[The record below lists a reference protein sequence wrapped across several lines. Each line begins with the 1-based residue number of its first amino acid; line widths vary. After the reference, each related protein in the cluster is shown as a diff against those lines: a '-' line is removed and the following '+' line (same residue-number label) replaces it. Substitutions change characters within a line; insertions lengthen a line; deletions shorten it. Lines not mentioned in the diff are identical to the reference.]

1 MPQHVDQ
8 RMQSWIG
15 RTLIDRAGERIGRVE
30 DIYTDDDA
38 GHPAWIAVATGRFG
52 LNIIFLPFAGATPA
66 GGDELRVLFPKS
78 LIKEAPVAGKG
89 GRLTKEEVVRLYDHY
104 GFDLEAEEVR
114 ERATH
119 RRSSGLRSDY
129 KPASP
134 YVPVS
139 AEEPPAPTFR
149 PPAPAERPAPATRA
163 LAALAPVAAPAE
175 RVPSPAEAPA
185 APAAQVTAPA
195 HEPSAPAD
203 QVNEPRNSAAPASPV
218 AAPPHKSPAAPVAA
232 PAEPPAAPGQE
243 PSKGPRRSLFRDLV
257 DLTDQPAV
265 RPDSPLFWNHDDRID
280 SIRPPREPARGR
292 R

>member
-1 MPQHVDQ
+1 MPQYVDQ
-8 RMQSWIG
+8 RMRSWIG

-30 DIYTDDDA
+30 DIYTDDVG

-89 GRLTKEEVVRLYDHY
+89 GRLTQEEVVRLYDHD

-114 ERATH
+114 ERAVS

-129 KPASP
+129 RPASP
-134 YVPVS
+134 YVPTSV
-139 AEEPPAPTFR
+139 EEPPAPTFR
-149 PPAPAERPAPATRA
+149 PAAPAERPAPASKP
-163 LAALAPVAAPAE
+163 LAALGPVAAPGE
-175 RVPSPAEAPA
+175 HVSKPAEEPA
-185 APAAQVTAPA
+185 APAA
-195 HEPSAPAD
+195 
-203 QVNEPRNSAAPASPV
+203 RV
-218 AAPPHKSPAAPVAA
+218 AAPLQKPAAPTEPVAPAAPVAA
-232 PAEPPAAPGQE
+232 PAGRAAAPTKE
-243 PSKGPRRSLFRDLV
+243 PAKRPRSSLFRDLV
-257 DLTDQPAV
+257 DLTDQPALC
-265 RPDSPLFWNHDDRID
+265 PDSPLFWNHDDRID